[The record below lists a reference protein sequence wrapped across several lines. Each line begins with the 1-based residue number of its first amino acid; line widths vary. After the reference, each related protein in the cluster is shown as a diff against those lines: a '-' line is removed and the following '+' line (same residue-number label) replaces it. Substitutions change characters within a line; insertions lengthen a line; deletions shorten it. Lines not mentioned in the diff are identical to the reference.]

1 MKRGSATRTELD
13 NDNPDTERCKDWDS
27 SVTTC
32 GSNTTVGYSPENS
45 NEGLIQSFTIH
56 SYMDFRKHIRFCRF
70 GKIMKILEIS
80 RALFDVN
87 EDHSEVSDTLVRNSL
102 ERSQL
107 LPLHLCSFSLV
118 LVRSDFSEAQKRS
131 ILLRMHQIGAKRPR
145 KLYQGQVNEL
155 NKLPHLFFRTLDG
168 YDLPEPRRLLA
179 VALNAKITDNHL
191 HTVFGNLNFQPRAEA
206 KTRSTEW
213 NAEIRNAMRGYVY
226 FFFNICAFC
235 FCLFQ
240 LCLCHDCRRRSAN
253 VEERYQ
259 QIFDVH
265 HKFLWC
271 CNESFVKAWWLQ
283 CLLFSYSVQQ
293 IVGLPAAVARI
304 ILFYTYC

>member
-1 MKRGSATRTELD
+1 MKRGSATQTELD
-13 NDNPDTERCKDWDS
+13 DVTERCKDWDS
-27 SVTTC
+27 SDTTC
-32 GSNTTVGYSPENS
+32 GSDTTVGYSPENS
-45 NEGLIQSFTIH
+45 NGGLPSPLKKLKNVNDRWRFKSKPDIGKRRDTTH
-56 SYMDFRKHIRFCRF
+56 SYTDFRKHIRFGSF
-70 GKIMKILEIS
+70 GEVLKTLEIPS
-80 RALFDVN
+80 KFVVSEALFDVS
-87 EDHSEVSDTLVRNSL
+87 EDYSKVSDTLVRLSL

-107 LPLHLCSFSLV
+107 VPPRLCCLSLI

-131 ILLRMHQIGAKRPR
+131 ILLRMHQLGARKPR

-226 FFFNICAFC
+226 FFFNICAIVFAC
-235 FCLFQ
+235 F
-240 LCLCHDCRRRSAN
+240 
-253 VEERYQ
+253 
-259 QIFDVH
+259 
-265 HKFLWC
+265 
-271 CNESFVKAWWLQ
+271 SFVYAMIAEGEVRMWKNAINRSSTYTTN
-283 CLLFSYSVQQ
+283 SY
-293 IVGLPAAVARI
+293 GAAMSPS
-304 ILFYTYC
+304 